1 MKRIFCLLLII
12 ILLSGCSGE
21 KEELNRA
28 MELRADWLVKQIS
41 FDAQITTDYGQVKYT
56 FAVKCQADTAGNM
69 TFTVKEPQTIAG
81 ITGSIGANG
90 GKLTFDQTALAFDL
104 MADGLLTPVS
114 APWVLVKTLRSGYLS
129 SCSMEGE
136 DLRLAID
143 DSYEEDA
150 LHLEIWIG
158 SDNAP
163 KSAEIYWQG
172 RRLLTMT
179 VSNFVIS

>member
-1 MKRIFCLLLII
+1 
-12 ILLSGCSGE
+12 
-21 KEELNRA
+21 
-28 MELRADWLVKQIS
+28 MELRADWLTKQIS
-41 FDAQITTDYGQVKYT
+41 FEAQVTADYGQVQYT
-56 FAVKCQADTAGNM
+56 FAVACKADTAGNM
-69 TFTVKEPQTIAG
+69 TFTVTKPENIAG
-81 ITGSIGANG
+81 ITGSIGASG
-90 GKLTFDQTALAFDL
+90 GKLTFDDTALAFDL

-129 SCSMEGE
+129 SCCMEGE

-163 KSAEIYWQG
+163 KSAEIYWKG
-172 RRLLTMT
+172 RRLLTVS
-179 VSNFVIS
+179 VSNFVLS